1 MCQPGQRILPTT
13 EKVWRVGEEGIF
25 FFVAAAKRLSFFET
39 YIFKRCLACSERG
52 TLQTRYQPWST
63 NRLSTL

>member
-39 YIFKRCLACSERG
+39 YIFKRCLVCSG
-52 TLQTRYQPWST
+52 AWHSPNTLPTMVH
-63 NRLSTL
+63 